1 MIAKVELRLVQ
12 SRSIAR
18 STSGGGAGSF
28 EIVWSDPGITGNDCS
43 VKALLPDHATSMVV
57 YAATIAPSDYPDYQG
72 VLRSED
78 GGANWTY
85 VLTGTNAAWLAQ
97 DAADNQVVYKVYAPS
112 GGCPGPDVWRTLDGG
127 DTWKPVTAGLPAHF
141 VIQAL
146 VAGPTEADVV
156 FVGGRACYG
165 GEPYRL
171 YYSGDR
177 GDTWEDRSGGLP
189 EYGGEKIAIT
199 ALLMP

>member
-1 MIAKVELRLVQ
+1 MCIRD
-12 SRSIAR
+12 S
-18 STSGGGAGSF
+18 
-28 EIVWSDPGITGNDCS
+28 VWSDPGITGNYCS
-43 VKALLPDHATSMVV
+43 VKALLPDRATAIGV
-57 YAATIAPSDYPDYQG
+57 YAATTAWSQYPAYQG

-78 GGANWTY
+78 GGASWTY
-85 VLTGTNAAWLAQ
+85 ILTGTNATLLAQ

-112 GGCPGPDVWRTLDGG
+112 GGCPGPDVWRTEDGG
-127 DTWKPVTAGLPAHF
+127 SAWTPITAGLPAGF
-141 VIQAL
+141 VVQAL

-189 EYGGEKIAIT
+189 EYGGETIAIT